1 MGCCRF
7 DFAKFSLIF
16 VNMPK
21 RFNHP
26 SIPYKDPKVMAH
38 LFGLGLD
45 CDDGHK
51 RITKADKFSILG
63 GSEQTH
69 DRMTETLIKTIED
82 LTIKGKNLEDASS
95 DELSDIIQKNTP
107 SD

>member
-1 MGCCRF
+1 
-7 DFAKFSLIF
+7 
-16 VNMPK
+16 MPK
-21 RFNHP
+21 RFKHP
-26 SIPYKDPKVMAH
+26 SIPYNDPKVMAH

-51 RITKADKFSILG
+51 RITKADNFSILG

-95 DELSDIIQKNTP
+95 EELSDIIQKNTP

>member
-1 MGCCRF
+1 M
-7 DFAKFSLIF
+7 S
-16 VNMPK
+16 K

-95 DELSDIIQKNTP
+95 EELSDIIQKNTP

>member
-1 MGCCRF
+1 
-7 DFAKFSLIF
+7 
-16 VNMPK
+16 
-21 RFNHP
+21 
-26 SIPYKDPKVMAH
+26 MAH

>member
-1 MGCCRF
+1 M
-7 DFAKFSLIF
+7 S
-16 VNMPK
+16 K

-26 SIPYKDPKVMAH
+26 SLPYKDSKVMAH

-45 CDDGHK
+45 CADGHK
-51 RITKADKFSILG
+51 RITQADQFSILG

-82 LTIKGKNLEDASS
+82 LTIKGKSLDETSKE
-95 DELSDIIQKNTP
+95 ELSDIISKNTP

>member
-1 MGCCRF
+1 
-7 DFAKFSLIF
+7 
-16 VNMPK
+16 
-21 RFNHP
+21 
-26 SIPYKDPKVMAH
+26 MAH

-45 CDDGHK
+45 CADGHK
-51 RITKADKFSILG
+51 RITQADKFSILG

-82 LTIKGKNLEDASS
+82 LTIKGKTLEEASK
-95 DELSDIIQKNTP
+95 DELSDIISKNTP

>member
-1 MGCCRF
+1 
-7 DFAKFSLIF
+7 
-16 VNMPK
+16 
-21 RFNHP
+21 
-26 SIPYKDPKVMAH
+26 MAH

-107 SD
+107 SDWLLTYGFSTNARTQAKLKT

>member
-1 MGCCRF
+1 
-7 DFAKFSLIF
+7 
-16 VNMPK
+16 
-21 RFNHP
+21 
-26 SIPYKDPKVMAH
+26 MAH

-45 CDDGHK
+45 CEDGHK
-51 RITKADKFSILG
+51 RITQADKFSILG

-82 LTIKGKNLEDASS
+82 LTIKGKSLEEASK
-95 DELSDIIQKNTP
+95 DELSDIISKNTP

>member
-1 MGCCRF
+1 MH
-7 DFAKFSLIF
+7 
-16 VNMPK
+16 K

-26 SIPYKDPKVMAH
+26 SIPFKDPKVMAH
-38 LFGLGLD
+38 LLGLGLD

-63 GSEQTH
+63 GSERTH

-82 LTIKGKNLEDASS
+82 LTIKGKNLENASPE
-95 DELSDIIQKNTP
+95 ELSDIIQKNTP